1 MYIAGID
8 VGSANTKVVIYEPE
22 QDRLAATAVS
32 RTGMHPRQTAV
43 KTLTTALEQAQ
54 LSQNDLSRIIA
65 TGYARHSVNFAHA
78 TVTEITATARGIRHW
93 HPGCRT
99 IIDIGG
105 QDSKVIS
112 LNSEGQIQD
121 FVMNDRCAAGTGSFL
136 EFIARALD
144 IPIEQFGELSARS
157 QKPVTLS
164 SLCVVM
170 AETEILSMVA
180 ADTPAED
187 IIAGLHLALA
197 SRIAAM
203 AARLSI
209 APEIIFTGGTALNS
223 GMQTALARTLHL
235 PVCTA
240 QFPLL
245 AAAFGAAL
253 SA

>member
-8 VGSANTKVVIYEPE
+8 VGSANTKVIIYEPE
-22 QDRLAATAVS
+22 QDRIAATAVS
-32 RTGMHPRQTAV
+32 RTGMQPRQAAAR
-43 KTLTTALEQAQ
+43 TLTAALQQAQ
-54 LSQNDLSRIIA
+54 LNQNDLHRIVA

-93 HPGCRT
+93 HPDCRT

-112 LNSEGQIQD
+112 LNREGQIQD

-157 QKPVTLS
+157 QKPVTIS

-203 AARLSI
+203 AARLAI
-209 APEIIFTGGTALNS
+209 APEIIFTGGTAMNS
-223 GMQTALARTLHL
+223 GMQTALSRTLSL
-235 PVCTA
+235 PVQTA
-240 QFPLL
+240 RFPLL
-245 AAAFGAAL
+245 AAALGAAL

>member
-22 QDRLAATAVS
+22 QNRIAATAVR
-32 RTGMHPRQTAV
+32 RTGMHPRQAAI
-43 KTLTTALEQAQ
+43 KTLSTALEQAQ
-54 LSQNDLSRIIA
+54 LQENDLFRIIA
-65 TGYARHSVNFAHA
+65 TGYARHNVNFAHK
-78 TVTEITATARGIRHW
+78 TITEITATARGIRHW
-93 HPGCRT
+93 HPDCRT

-112 LNSEGQIQD
+112 LNREGQIQD

-157 QKPVTLS
+157 QKPVTIS

-209 APEIIFTGGTALNS
+209 AEEIIFTGGTALNP
-223 GMQTALARTLHL
+223 GMQTALTRTLSL
-235 PVCTA
+235 PVQPA

-245 AAAFGAAL
+245 GAAFGAAL